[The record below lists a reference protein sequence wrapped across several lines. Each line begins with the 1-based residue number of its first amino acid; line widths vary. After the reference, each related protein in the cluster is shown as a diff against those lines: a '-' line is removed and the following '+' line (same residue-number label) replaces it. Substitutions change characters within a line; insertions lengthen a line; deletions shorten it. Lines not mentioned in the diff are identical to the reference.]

1 MKKTVFMGTP
11 EYAKEILNALIE
23 DNNFEVSLVLTQ
35 PDRPVG
41 RKKVLTPPPVKLLAL
56 EHNIEVLQP
65 QTLKDEKVVRKIK
78 EQEPDFII
86 VAAYGLLLP
95 KKVLDIAPC
104 INLHASLLP
113 KYRGASPI
121 QECFLNDEKL
131 SGVTAMLMDEGLDS
145 GDILA
150 FSVIK
155 THSANNKEAMMSALA
170 KRAAKLTLHVL
181 KKWDKINPIKQ
192 IDARSSKCSKIKKE
206 DGLVN
211 LDSAKEL
218 FNKYRA
224 FYGWPGVFLE
234 NNVKLF
240 DIELIDETSCNKAG
254 RIEALENEAII
265 VACKKGKIKI
275 GSIQPPSK
283 KKISAKA
290 YLAGK
295 RLKVGDT
302 LF

>member
-23 DNNFEVSLVLTQ
+23 DNNFEISLVLTQ

-65 QTLKDEKVVRKIK
+65 QTLKDEKVVKKIK

-95 KKVLDIAPC
+95 KKILDIAPC

-145 GDILA
+145 GDILG
-150 FSVIK
+150 FSVVK
-155 THSANNKEAMMSALA
+155 TQRANNKEAMMQTLA
-170 KRAAKLTLHVL
+170 IRAANLTLHIL
-181 KKWDKINPIKQ
+181 NRWENINAFEQ
-192 IDARSSKCSKIKKE
+192 IDALSSKCSKIKKE

-211 LDSAKEL
+211 FEDAKIL

-234 NNVKLF
+234 NKVKLF
-240 DIELIDETSCNKAG
+240 DVKLIDETSCNKAG
-254 RIEALENEAII
+254 RIEAIENEAII
-265 VACKKGKIKI
+265 VACKKGKVKI